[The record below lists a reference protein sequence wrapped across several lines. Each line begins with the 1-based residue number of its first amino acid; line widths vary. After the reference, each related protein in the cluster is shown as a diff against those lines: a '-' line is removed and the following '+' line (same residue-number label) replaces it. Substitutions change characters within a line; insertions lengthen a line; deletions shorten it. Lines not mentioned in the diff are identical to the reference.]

1 MKNYICLFLI
11 FLSFNLY
18 APNFSKDYI
27 NKQVKESENQYKLEL
42 VSYQKD
48 SKMDDKDLSFIKK
61 YHMTKYFGIKERKE
75 LRKVSKE
82 LGIKPEWLYKT
93 IFIEC
98 QGDIYKSN
106 PYSGAIGTI
115 QFLPSTARLL
125 GTDTS
130 KIKQMTTCQQLQL
143 TKKYIQI
150 VSNGRKIISLHQL
163 YLLVF
168 FPQAAYQSESYII
181 GDNHTNVFK
190 YNKILCDKADTTLTV
205 SHIKR
210 FLDRI
215 FTI

>member
-1 MKNYICLFLI
+1 
-11 FLSFNLY
+11 
-18 APNFSKDYI
+18 
-27 NKQVKESENQYKLEL
+27 
-42 VSYQKD
+42 
-48 SKMDDKDLSFIKK
+48 
-61 YHMTKYFGIKERKE
+61 MTKYFGIKERKE
-75 LRKVSKE
+75 LRKVSGE

-98 QGDIYKSN
+98 QGDIYKPN
-106 PYSGAIGTI
+106 PYSGAVGII

-125 GTDTS
+125 GTDTVL
-130 KIKQMTTCQQLQL
+130 KIKQMTMCQQLQL

-150 VSNGRKIISLHQL
+150 VSNGHKITSLHQL

-190 YNKILCDKADTTLTV
+190 YNKILCDKADRTLRV
-205 SHIKR
+205 SHLKC

>member
-1 MKNYICLFLI
+1 
-11 FLSFNLY
+11 
-18 APNFSKDYI
+18 
-27 NKQVKESENQYKLEL
+27 
-42 VSYQKD
+42 
-48 SKMDDKDLSFIKK
+48 
-61 YHMTKYFGIKERKE
+61 MT
-75 LRKVSKE
+75 
-82 LGIKPEWLYKT
+82 
-93 IFIEC
+93 
-98 QGDIYKSN
+98 
-106 PYSGAIGTI
+106 
-115 QFLPSTARLL
+115 
-125 GTDTS
+125 
-130 KIKQMTTCQQLQL
+130 MCQQLQL

-150 VSNGRKIISLHQL
+150 VSNGHKITSLHQL